1 MKKYIFSR
9 EGILFWKHF
18 YNKIF
23 ILIILFIYYIVFKSC
38 IECIEFASIR
48 KDLFFYEEAFKSIS
62 IFYPSIIGILAVMHI
77 GIEYN
82 QKTIYLRMVHEN
94 FSDIVKYKAIFNMGF
109 AGFGQ
114 LVFLSTTCI
123 ITQNLPL
130 RGIIAATVLWIWC
143 CSIILLGYLVVILS
157 HSETVG
163 LAVMISYFILENRF
177 AFKYTLKN
185 TYMSFVNS
193 MFTTQYTS
201 IKILIVFIVLFVIL
215 SLLLKKTTV
224 LKYLK
229 VFP

>member
-1 MKKYIFSR
+1 MKKFFLSR

-48 KDLFFYEEAFKSIS
+48 EDLFFYEEAFKSIS
-62 IFYPSIIGILAVMHI
+62 IFYPSIIGIIAVMHI

-94 FSDIVKYKAIFNMGF
+94 FSDIIKYKTIFNIGF
-109 AGFGQ
+109 TGFGQ
-114 LVFLSTTCI
+114 IVFLSTTCI
-123 ITQNLPL
+123 ITQSLSL
-130 RGIIAATVLWIWC
+130 RGIIAAIVLWIWC
-143 CSIILLGYLVVILS
+143 CSIILLGYLVVIIS

-177 AFKYTLKN
+177 PFKYTLKN
-185 TYMSFVNS
+185 TYISFVNS

-201 IKILIVFIVLFVIL
+201 IKILIVFIALFIIL
-215 SLLLKKTTV
+215 SLLLEKITV
-224 LKYLK
+224 LKNPKGL
-229 VFP
+229 P